1 MYPYLVYQPALPI
14 DTYIYLSPLDK
25 TAKPTYLCP
34 SSTLEAEA
42 KNKTCCA
49 THTPSNIKVACILND
64 CVHVFFSPCVV
75 LAAYRFVPQWLVPF
89 TFLLFFFCY
98 FFSSSSYFVTFRVVN
113 YRPLIPQHFRFC
125 FHQTTLRTWLIK
137 GHSHFL
143 LDYLLLPKAYNL
155 LPYIEK
161 KQLHGWKPGPSCHD
175 LPVGVYSVP
184 VATAANPAK
193 PYDLQRPRIEPRTRP
208 ESRPFNLGMSWMQK
222 ADMAVN
228 RHCTRH
234 SGLVI

>member
-64 CVHVFFSPCVV
+64 CVHVFFP
-75 LAAYRFVPQWLVPF
+75 LVSCLPL
-89 TFLLFFFCY
+89 TASCRNGSCRLLFFFS
-98 FFSSSSYFVTFRVVN
+98 FSAISFLFLLISSHFGLYGVN

-143 LDYLLLPKAYNL
+143 LDYLLLP
-155 LPYIEK
+155 
-161 KQLHGWKPGPSCHD
+161 
-175 LPVGVYSVP
+175 
-184 VATAANPAK
+184 
-193 PYDLQRPRIEPRTRP
+193 
-208 ESRPFNLGMSWMQK
+208 
-222 ADMAVN
+222 
-228 RHCTRH
+228 RHTTCF
-234 SGLVI
+234 LI